1 MNKETNT
8 RHRRCHTVAEKGCL
22 LKRLNKLGMAVCI
35 VFPVMVLWA
44 CSQQELSEDSGQRFS
59 NADSK
64 EITEE
69 PAGSL
74 TLGVLSEMK
83 DIERIGNQ
91 IPQWV
96 MDAEWHKPM
105 YAMSSPDIAEF
116 DNYAKENFPDF
127 CDWGWTQE
135 QSDSVYLGLGIEIIN
150 LDGGPRLFRTVYY
163 PVVLNGVIVSVYQVY
178 EDLNSQEL
186 HFQAAP
192 YFVNGL
198 NELMSMTGKD
208 TPLILGYNNN
218 NLIGI
223 IGDNYYVLDIDHVDH
238 KQVDVDKIPTIEIDK
253 HTVVDAMEILCAE
266 RTTNVDVR

>member
-1 MNKETNT
+1 MNKETNA
-8 RHRRCHTVAEKGCL
+8 RHRKCHAVAKSYNTL
-22 LKRLNKLGMAVCI
+22 RRLNKFGI
-35 VFPVMVLWA
+35 VVGFAFLVMVLSA
-44 CSQQELSEDSGQRFS
+44 CSQQEFSEDSEQRLS
-59 NADSK
+59 NTNSK

-74 TLGVLSEMK
+74 TLGVLSEME
-83 DIERIGNQ
+83 DVEQIGNQ

-96 MDAEWHKPM
+96 MDADWDTPM
-105 YAMSSPDIAEF
+105 YVVSSPDIAEF
-116 DNYAKENFPDF
+116 DSYAKENFPLF
-127 CDWGWTQE
+127 YDWGWTQE

-150 LDGGPRLFRTVYY
+150 LDDGPRLFRTVYY

-192 YFVNGL
+192 HFVNEL

-223 IGDNYYVLDIDHVDH
+223 IGDTYYVLDIDHVDH